1 LRWLLCGSL
10 SILCLSGATSAKPP
24 DNRSPA
30 QAESSALVATT
41 TSFIGEISFTG
52 LRHISPKAV
61 EAQISSRAG
70 GPLDARSVETDVRTL
85 ARLGW
90 FESIRVEAR
99 ASTMPP
105 RQLHEGPDRVA
116 VVFHLKEVPFLS
128 NVKYSGSRL
137 LSQRQIEKLLE
148 EKNLAPGL
156 GKPANPAALQR
167 IAFAIR
173 SALHEL
179 GFF

>member
-1 LRWLLCGSL
+1 MLRPGPLSIEIRAAQTIQIPTPWIASHEVKRSGVLLFLSFSARLFLDSDNPAPLSLIRSLIFLVQGEMILRWLLCGSL

-99 ASTMPP
+99 ASTM
-105 RQLHEGPDRVA
+105 
-116 VVFHLKEVPFLS
+116 
-128 NVKYSGSRL
+128 
-137 LSQRQIEKLLE
+137 
-148 EKNLAPGL
+148 
-156 GKPANPAALQR
+156 
-167 IAFAIR
+167 
-173 SALHEL
+173 
-179 GFF
+179 